1 MCKEWNKYCKLSS
14 NCVKLHIGEGGSN
27 KVKKTIFVLL
37 VSAAIVFLLIGC
49 DSQGNTPNDKVQAEE
64 IQQEIS
70 AEERRRMDLY
80 VAVLK
85 AAFQEENGGKA
96 FVAVKLD
103 TLEGLSD
110 EEKVEVLKELSDL
123 SPNVYNF
130 KDVKNDNTKF
140 ELDDDGRLVRTI
152 DGALL
157 WIEVEEYSESK
168 STITGVSWFGNLG
181 AVFPKYEAIFKNGKW
196 QLELISMAVS

>member
-1 MCKEWNKYCKLSS
+1 M
-14 NCVKLHIGEGGSN
+14 
-27 KVKKTIFVLL
+27 
-37 VSAAIVFLLIGC
+37 FLLIGC

-130 KDVKNDNTKF
+130 KDVKNDSTKF